1 MFHEMRIRPHME
13 VVDSTGQL
21 LGTVNGIFDD
31 LILLA
36 RSGGFGDL
44 HHCVAIDRVESI
56 DENRVCLKQPFYPER
71 RSKPR

>member
-13 VVDSTGQL
+13 VVDNFGRRV
-21 LGTVNGIFDD
+21 GTVNGVIDD

-36 RSGGFGDL
+36 RSSSFGDL
-44 HHCVAIDRVESI
+44 HHCVAIDRVDSI
-56 DENRVCLKQPFYPER
+56 DDNRVCLKQPFYPER